1 MGLGAPQTPLR
12 GKLTLDWELPGRLKG
27 QDVRTYIEQNVIF
40 TLSGGLVL
48 AGKCEDQAFKLFG
61 STGNRVLN
69 AVVCALDH
77 DGIYSMPRSQAFLLV
92 TRLILEIQMMRR

>member
-1 MGLGAPQTPLR
+1 MRLEVPQTPLK

-27 QDVRTYIEQNVIF
+27 QDVSTYIKQNAAF

-61 STGNRVLN
+61 STGRRVLN
-69 AVVCALDH
+69 AVVVALDH
-77 DGIYSMPRSQAFLLV
+77 DGIYSMPHFQAFLPV
-92 TRLILEIQMMRR
+92 TPLILEIQMMWR